1 MYEELIEIFPSDRVA
16 ILHGQAE
23 QSENEI
29 NMRKFHKHDADILLC
44 TTMIEVGINIPNAT
58 TIIIEDASR
67 FGLSQLHQLRG
78 RVGRGRQQGFCF
90 LIYDEKSSE
99 LSLSRLESL
108 VNTNDGFSI
117 AETDLKLRGAGDYFG
132 QRQSGQY
139 NNFKLINYEEIL
151 DNFTEVKKINK
162 SLNAAFIDIGFEK
175 DAFLHYLDLGPQFL
189 SLKSFVKKVRS
200 KGKPSS
206 YDSFKRLEDINKFGK
221 INEVL
226 KKGDELLIQIVK
238 EPISTKGP
246 RVTTELSLAGR
257 YLILVSFSEAINVSK
272 KITNREERM
281 RQINLIK
288 SIRPKNF
295 GVIVRTVAEKKSV
308 SELDKDLKSLTS
320 LWKEGLKNIKK
331 AKVGEKVI
339 GEGNKATSLLR
350 DILNSS
356 FDNIIIDDKKLFE
369 EVKDYVIK
377 FEPKK
382 EKIVKYYSSP
392 APIFEVYGIEKQLQ
406 DLFGETVPISNG
418 GYVII
423 QHTEALHAIDV
434 NSGKTSKVSNQE
446 EAALKVNLDAAETI
460 ARQLRLRD
468 IGGIIVIDFI
478 DLKKTMNKRKLFD
491 TMKRAMSE
499 DRSKHTILPLSKFCL
514 MQITRQRV
522 RQELKMTKEDAEL
535 DQEGTEAADKIEQKI
550 EHLFVKQNEKNLTL
564 VVHPYLYSYFTIGV
578 LSRQYKW
585 FIKHR
590 RWVKIEK
597 DNNIGVKDLSLI
609 HI

>member
-1 MYEELIEIFPSDRVA
+1 M
-16 ILHGQAE
+16 
-23 QSENEI
+23 
-29 NMRKFHKHDADILLC
+29 
-44 TTMIEVGINIPNAT
+44 
-58 TIIIEDASR
+58 
-67 FGLSQLHQLRG
+67 
-78 RVGRGRQQGFCF
+78 
-90 LIYDEKSSE
+90 SSE
-99 LSLSRLESL
+99 LIINSSRDKSRIGLLKDKKLVEFHQES
-108 VNTNDGFSI
+108 D
-117 AETDLKLRGAGDYFG
+117 ETKFNVGDIYVG
-132 QRQSGQY
+132 
-139 NNFKLINYEEIL
+139 K
-151 DNFTEVKKINK
+151 VKKINK

-200 KGKPSS
+200 KGKPSG

-320 LWKEGLKNIKK
+320 IWKEGLKNIKK

-382 EKIVKYYSSP
+382 EKIVK
-392 APIFEVYGIEKQLQ
+392 
-406 DLFGETVPISNG
+406 
-418 GYVII
+418 
-423 QHTEALHAIDV
+423 
-434 NSGKTSKVSNQE
+434 
-446 EAALKVNLDAAETI
+446 
-460 ARQLRLRD
+460 
-468 IGGIIVIDFI
+468 
-478 DLKKTMNKRKLFD
+478 
-491 TMKRAMSE
+491 
-499 DRSKHTILPLSKFCL
+499 
-514 MQITRQRV
+514 
-522 RQELKMTKEDAEL
+522 
-535 DQEGTEAADKIEQKI
+535 
-550 EHLFVKQNEKNLTL
+550 
-564 VVHPYLYSYFTIGV
+564 
-578 LSRQYKW
+578 
-585 FIKHR
+585 
-590 RWVKIEK
+590 
-597 DNNIGVKDLSLI
+597 
-609 HI
+609 

>member
-1 MYEELIEIFPSDRVA
+1 M
-16 ILHGQAE
+16 
-23 QSENEI
+23 
-29 NMRKFHKHDADILLC
+29 
-44 TTMIEVGINIPNAT
+44 
-58 TIIIEDASR
+58 
-67 FGLSQLHQLRG
+67 
-78 RVGRGRQQGFCF
+78 
-90 LIYDEKSSE
+90 SSE
-99 LSLSRLESL
+99 LIINSSRDKSRIGLLKDKKLVEFHQES
-108 VNTNDGFSI
+108 D
-117 AETDLKLRGAGDYFG
+117 ETKFNVGDIYVG
-132 QRQSGQY
+132 
-139 NNFKLINYEEIL
+139 K
-151 DNFTEVKKINK
+151 VKKINK

-200 KGKPSS
+200 KGKPSD

-272 KITNREERM
+272 KITNRDERM

-320 LWKEGLKNIKK
+320 IWKNGLKNIKK

-406 DLFGETVPISNG
+406 DLF
-418 GYVII
+418 
-423 QHTEALHAIDV
+423 
-434 NSGKTSKVSNQE
+434 
-446 EAALKVNLDAAETI
+446 
-460 ARQLRLRD
+460 
-468 IGGIIVIDFI
+468 
-478 DLKKTMNKRKLFD
+478 
-491 TMKRAMSE
+491 
-499 DRSKHTILPLSKFCL
+499 
-514 MQITRQRV
+514 
-522 RQELKMTKEDAEL
+522 
-535 DQEGTEAADKIEQKI
+535 
-550 EHLFVKQNEKNLTL
+550 
-564 VVHPYLYSYFTIGV
+564 
-578 LSRQYKW
+578 
-585 FIKHR
+585 
-590 RWVKIEK
+590 
-597 DNNIGVKDLSLI
+597 
-609 HI
+609 

>member
-1 MYEELIEIFPSDRVA
+1 M
-16 ILHGQAE
+16 
-23 QSENEI
+23 
-29 NMRKFHKHDADILLC
+29 
-44 TTMIEVGINIPNAT
+44 
-58 TIIIEDASR
+58 
-67 FGLSQLHQLRG
+67 
-78 RVGRGRQQGFCF
+78 
-90 LIYDEKSSE
+90 SSE
-99 LSLSRLESL
+99 LIINSSRDKSRIGLLKNKKL
-108 VNTNDGFSI
+108 VEFHQEND
-117 AETDLKLRGAGDYFG
+117 ETKFNVGDIYVG
-132 QRQSGQY
+132 
-139 NNFKLINYEEIL
+139 K
-151 DNFTEVKKINK
+151 VKKINK

-189 SLKSFVKKVRS
+189 SLKSFVKKTKG
-200 KGKPSS
+200 KGKPPSFS
-206 YDSFKRLEDINKFGK
+206 SFKKTDDINKFGK

-226 KKGDELLIQIVK
+226 DKGDNILIQIVK

-257 YLILVSFSEAINVSK
+257 YLILVSFSETINVSK
-272 KITNREERM
+272 KITNREERV
-281 RQINLIK
+281 RLINLIK

-308 SELDKDLKSLTS
+308 SELDKDLKSLIS
-320 LWKEGLKNIKK
+320 SWGEGLKKIKK
-331 AKVGEKVI
+331 SKPGEKVL
-339 GEGNKATSLLR
+339 GEENKATALLR

-356 FDNIIIDDKKLFE
+356 FDNIIIDNKKLFS
-369 EVKDYVIK
+369 EVKGYVKK

-434 NSGKTSKVSNQE
+434 NSGKTSKVANQE

-478 DLKKTMNKRKLFD
+478 DLKKISNKRKLYEA
-491 TMKRAMSE
+491 MKKAMVE

-535 DQEGTEAADKIEQKI
+535 DQDGTEAADKIEKKI
-550 EHLFVKQNEKNLTL
+550 EHLFVKQNEKQLTL

-585 FIKHR
+585 FIKYR

-597 DNNIGVKDLSLI
+597 DNNIGIKDYVFLDSNRQI
-609 HI
+609 IQTKK

>member
-1 MYEELIEIFPSDRVA
+1 M
-16 ILHGQAE
+16 
-23 QSENEI
+23 
-29 NMRKFHKHDADILLC
+29 
-44 TTMIEVGINIPNAT
+44 
-58 TIIIEDASR
+58 
-67 FGLSQLHQLRG
+67 
-78 RVGRGRQQGFCF
+78 
-90 LIYDEKSSE
+90 SSE
-99 LSLSRLESL
+99 LIINSSRDKSRIGLLKDKKLVEFHQES
-108 VNTNDGFSI
+108 D
-117 AETDLKLRGAGDYFG
+117 ETKFNVGDIYVG
-132 QRQSGQY
+132 
-139 NNFKLINYEEIL
+139 K
-151 DNFTEVKKINK
+151 VKKINK

-189 SLKSFVKKVRS
+189 SLKTFVKNLR
-200 KGKPSS
+200 GKRKNTP
-206 YDSFKRLEDINKFGK
+206 YESFKRLDDINKFGK

-226 KKGDELLIQIVK
+226 TKGDELLIQIVK

-257 YLILVSFSEAINVSK
+257 FLILVSFSDAINISK
-272 KITNREERM
+272 KITNREERVRM
-281 RQINLIK
+281 INLIK
-288 SIRPKNF
+288 SIKPKNF

-308 SELDKDLKSLTS
+308 SELDKDLKSLIS
-320 LWKEGLKNIKK
+320 SWKEGIKKIKK
-331 AKVGEKVI
+331 AKVGEKVL
-339 GEGNKATSLLR
+339 GEENKTTSLLR

-356 FDNIIIDDKKLFE
+356 FDNIIIDEKKLFN
-369 EVKDYVIK
+369 EVKEYVK
-377 FEPKK
+377 KYEPKK
-382 EKIVKYYSSP
+382 EKIVKFYSSP

-406 DLFGETVPISNG
+406 NLFGETVPISNG

-446 EAALKVNLDAAETI
+446 EAALKVNLDAADTI

-478 DLKKTMNKRKLFD
+478 DLKKISNKRKLYEA
-491 TMKRAMSE
+491 MKKAME
-499 DRSKHTILPLSKFCL
+499 DDRSKHTILPLSKFCL

-522 RQELKMTKEDAEL
+522 RQELKMSKEDAEL
-535 DQEGTEAADKIEQKI
+535 DQDGTEATDLIEKKI
-550 EHLFVKQNEKNLTL
+550 EHLFVKQNEKQLTL

-597 DNNIGVKDLSLI
+597 DNNIGIKDYVFLDSNSQI
-609 HI
+609 IQTKK